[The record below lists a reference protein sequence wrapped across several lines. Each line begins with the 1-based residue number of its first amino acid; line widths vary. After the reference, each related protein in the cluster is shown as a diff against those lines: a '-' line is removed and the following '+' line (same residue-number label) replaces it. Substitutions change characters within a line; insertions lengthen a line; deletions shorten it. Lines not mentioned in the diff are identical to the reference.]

1 MNYDQQYEAD
11 KAKWEATHPNQDYD
25 EHINNLVDAARDN

>member
-1 MNYDQQYEAD
+1 MKYDQQYEAD
-11 KAKWEATHPNQDYD
+11 KAKWEATHPNQDHD